1 MGLAY
6 SPFDSNRVVVR
17 GGFGLFYGRTPAIVL
32 GTAHSQNGINVTGVN
47 LTAAQLTTLGLRY
60 PNILTAVPAVG
71 SANPN
76 LYYFAPDHVQPYVE
90 QGRLG
95 VERELTRG
103 LSLSVTY
110 LFYKGVHLTRTR
122 DVNLSAPAALTAAGP
137 DGASYTFQ
145 RFPTARPISRAAGTS
160 YNRISVFES
169 ASRSLYNGLAFQATQ
184 RFTRGF
190 QFIAAYT
197 YSRARDDRPDQTT
210 VVVGADDAKI
220 VQNQLNPAADYAR
233 SDTDLR
239 HRFVFSPV
247 YDIGR
252 IKWSANPFARALF
265 SDWTLSGIV
274 QMQSGS
280 PYSALVGNDPNND
293 GNRSNDRLP
302 GTARN
307 QFTTPAVYQLD
318 ARVTRNIPFTE
329 SMRLRLILEAF
340 NIFNRANVVT
350 VNTTAF
356 NFSTAGGGTL
366 TAPPFVTA
374 FGTPRTFS
382 SPASGTTTFATPR
395 QLQLAIKFDF

>member
-1 MGLAY
+1 
-6 SPFDSNRVVVR
+6 
-17 GGFGLFYGRTPAIVL
+17 
-32 GTAHSQNGINVTGVN
+32 
-47 LTAAQLTTLGLRY
+47 
-60 PNILTAVPAVG
+60 VPTVG

-76 LYYFAPDHVQPYVE
+76 LYYFAPDYVMPYVE

-95 VERELTRG
+95 FEREVARN
-103 LSLSVTY
+103 LSFAATY

-122 DVNLSAPAALTAAGP
+122 DVNLFAPVAQTATAP
-137 DGASYTFQ
+137 DGTVYTFA
-145 RFPTARPISRAAGTS
+145 RFPTARPISRASGAS

-169 ASRSLYNGLAFQATQ
+169 AARSLYNGLALQATQ

-220 VQNQLNPAADYAR
+220 VENQINPGLDYAR

-247 YDIGR
+247 YEIR
-252 IKWSANPFARALF
+252 KIKWSDNAVARALF
-265 SDWTLSGIV
+265 SDWTISGIA
-274 QMQSGS
+274 QLQSGS
-280 PYSALVGNDPNND
+280 PYTAVVGNDPNND
-293 GNRSNDRLP
+293 GNRANDRLP

-307 QFTTPAVYQLD
+307 EFTSPSVYQID
-318 ARVTRNIPFTE
+318 ARLTRSISFTE
-329 SMRLRLILEAF
+329 SVRLRLILEAF
-340 NIFNRANVVT
+340 NVFNRANVVL
-350 VNTTAF
+350 VNNTIY

-366 TAPPFVTA
+366 TAPAFVSA

-395 QLQLAIKFDF
+395 QLQLAVKFDF